1 VAVGGGADYIDGL
14 SIFLDAAL
22 PPDAPPYPSAPF
34 TVPQKPLSGAQSLAL
49 FKALG
54 GDDGLLQHGNPEQGG
69 SGVAAAARLF
79 EHYMPTW
86 VAEGS
91 LVGPLTGTL
100 DDSFDATFEN
110 FLEQGLF
117 NPDLDGPY
125 RQKLMDSLFEVL
137 GGLANGSIGANL
149 DSEARGRVAGG
160 LIALVDQGFDA
171 HADAILADGESR
183 KAWANFA
190 VGLAFAF
197 VPGAPGGRVAA
208 ILVAQGVGQGKS
220 VVNDTIEQL
229 IQAGEDA
236 DIARDAAEAANR
248 GELLAAFETLG
259 LPPEALSRV
268 REYIDKQKESLNDG
282 SKTVGE
288 LLRDILTDSVIWPDG
303 EFVEGVDKGWDQVQ
317 DR

>member
-1 VAVGGGADYIDGL
+1 
-14 SIFLDAAL
+14 
-22 PPDAPPYPSAPF
+22 
-34 TVPQKPLSGAQSLAL
+34 
-49 FKALG
+49 
-54 GDDGLLQHGNPEQGG
+54 
-69 SGVAAAARLF
+69 
-79 EHYMPTW
+79 

-229 IQAGEDA
+229 IQAGVDA